1 MKVYISADIEGI
13 GCVVRSEHSS
23 VQGRE
28 YNFARRQMTAEV
40 NAAVK
45 GAFAAG
51 AAEVVVA
58 DAHNVGLNILP
69 EELDERVQLIM
80 GSPRPFSMMQGVDLG
95 FDAVMF
101 VGYHGMSKTLDSNIV
116 HIFSGRAARLTINGV
131 DVGEIGLNALLAGYY
146 HTPVVMI
153 SGDEQACREA
163 QALMPWVGAAVVKK
177 AIGSYAG
184 LCLHPKKCVDL
195 IAAAAEES
203 LRHRDRCRPLVLPGA
218 GTVAG
223 AAMELECTTA
233 STADRV
239 ARLPRSVRVS
249 GTVVRYQAQDVR
261 EAYQAFCA
269 MADLMELTHFI

>member
-1 MKVYISADIEGI
+1 MNIYISADIEGI

-28 YNFARRQMTAEV
+28 YAFARRQMTAEV
-40 NAAVK
+40 NAAVE

-51 AAEVVVA
+51 ATEVVVA
-58 DAHNVGLNILP
+58 DAHNVGLNLLP
-69 EELDERVQLIM
+69 DELDERIRLVM

-95 FDAVMF
+95 FDAVLF
-101 VGYHGMSKTLDSNIV
+101 VGYHGMSRTPDSNIV

-131 DVGEIGLNALLAGYY
+131 DIGEIGLNALLAGYY
-146 HTPVVMI
+146 NTPVVLVT
-153 SGDEQACREA
+153 GDEHACREA
-163 QALMPWVGAAVVKK
+163 EALMPGVTTAAVKK

-184 LCLHPKKCVDL
+184 LCLHPRKCVEL

-203 LRHRDRCRPLVLPGA
+203 LRNRDRCLPLVLPGE
-218 GTVAG
+218 G
-223 AAMELECTTA
+223 ASMELECTTA

-239 ARLPRSVRVS
+239 ARIPRTERVS
-249 GTVVRYQAQDVR
+249 GTVIRYQARDMP

-269 MADLMELTHFI
+269 MADLMEMVHFI

>member
-23 VQGRE
+23 VEGRE
-28 YNFARRQMTAEV
+28 YAFARRQMTAEV

-51 AAEVVVA
+51 ASEVVVA
-58 DAHNVGLNILP
+58 DAHNVGLNLLP
-69 EELDERVQLIM
+69 EELDERVQLVM

-95 FDAVMF
+95 FDAVLF
-101 VGYHGMSKTLDSNIV
+101 VGYHGMGKTLDSNIV
-116 HIFSGRAARLTINGV
+116 HIFSGRAARLTINGL

-146 HTPVVMI
+146 NTPVVLVT
-153 SGDEQACREA
+153 GDEHACREA
-163 QALMPWVGAAVVKK
+163 KVIMPEITTAVVKK

-184 LCLHPKKCVDL
+184 LCLHPKKCVEL
-195 IAAAAEES
+195 IAKAAEDG
-203 LRHRDRCRPLVLPGA
+203 LGRRDKCRPLVLPGQ
-218 GTVAG
+218 G

-239 ARLPRSVRVS
+239 ARLPHSERVS
-249 GTVVRYQAQDVR
+249 GTVIRYQAGDIR

-269 MADLMELTHFI
+269 MADLMQLTHFI